1 MTRPYTHIQ
10 TDSGQDFFY
19 NNRSNILSNSAGNSV
34 SMRLID
40 DLSYAALAKTTYNKK
55 TKSSAPVAFRILMG
69 HACNYSCSY
78 CMQMD
83 IGNPDE
89 LPKRKN
95 LDKFFEDIT
104 NNFDL
109 ANLERIELWGGE
121 PFLYWND
128 MVPLMNYFDAEGR
141 TFAIST
147 NGSCLSAKHA
157 EFFASLKSDVI
168 LSISHDG
175 PMQEQLRGE
184 EILDRPRV
192 IETLRKLDDLQN
204 VGYGFQCSVTNTNFD
219 LFAIND
225 FFRSHIIANKLQT
238 NSLSFSLGRTY
249 QEGGNGFD
257 YLACNIIDGQDK
269 KTSDSQLHVIHGENL
284 EKFRIILR
292 NYLEAHYQQMASC
305 GFDGDEPAVYVKP
318 VEELPLLLCDI
329 YESQI
334 AYSVIGY
341 SRKLLN
347 NEPILE
353 TTNCGADMA
362 DIISLDLD
370 GSVRTCPHAGEKYVH
385 GHINNIKGVR
395 ILTLNLTKKDTHCA
409 DCSNIKLC
417 RSSCPLDLPTETF
430 LTNCAVEKVWYGEL
444 QRAAFRF
451 ILNEQIASMESGIE
465 KIPVEEFV

>member
-1 MTRPYTHIQ
+1 MRQYTRIN
-10 TDSGQDFFY
+10 TDSGREFFY
-19 NNRSNILSNSAGNSV
+19 SNRSNILSDANGISV
-34 SMRLID
+34 SVRSLDLD
-40 DLSYAALAKTTYNKK
+40 DYAETAKSIYNKK
-55 TKSSAPVAFRILMG
+55 TKSSSPAALRILMG

-95 LDKFFEDIT
+95 LDKFFEDVS

-109 ANLERIELWGGE
+109 ANLDRIELWGGE

-128 MVPLMNYFDAEGR
+128 MAPLMNFFDAEGR

-147 NGSCLSAKHA
+147 NGSCLSPKHA
-157 EFFASLKSDVI
+157 EFFATLKSNVI
-168 LSISHDG
+168 ISISHDG

-184 EILDRPRV
+184 EILGRHRV
-192 IETLRKLDDLQN
+192 INTLRMFDELEN

-225 FFRSHIIANKLQT
+225 FFRGHIIANGLKT
-238 NSLSFSLGRTY
+238 NSMSFSLGRTY

-284 EKFRIILR
+284 KKFRVILR
-292 NYLEAHYQQMASC
+292 EYLEAHYQQMAAH
-305 GFDGDEPAVYVKP
+305 GFDGDEPAIYGMSVKD
-318 VEELPLLLCDI
+318 LPLLLCDI
-329 YESQI
+329 YESDI

-353 TTNCGADMA
+353 TTNCGADMS

-417 RSSCPLDLPTETF
+417 RSSCPLDLPEQTF
-430 LTNCAVEKVWYGEL
+430 LTNCAVEKVWYGEI

-451 ILNEQIASMESGIE
+451 VLNEQISSMDYG
-465 KIPVEEFV
+465 VEEIKQKEFA

>member
-1 MTRPYTHIQ
+1 MTKPYTRIQ

-19 NNRSNILSNSAGNSV
+19 NNRSNILSDSSGVSV
-34 SMRLID
+34 SLRSAD
-40 DLSYAALAKTTYNKK
+40 DLEYVDLAKATYNKK
-55 TKSSAPVAFRILMG
+55 TKSSSPVAFRILMG

-95 LDKFFEDIT
+95 LDKFFEDVSS
-104 NNFDL
+104 NFDL
-109 ANLERIELWGGE
+109 SNLERIELWGGE

-128 MVPLMNYFDAEGR
+128 MVPLMNFFDADGR

-147 NGSCLSAKHA
+147 NGSCLSPKHA
-157 EFFASLKSDVI
+157 EFFATLKSHVI
-168 LSISHDG
+168 ISISHDG

-184 EILDRPRV
+184 EILGRPRV
-192 IETLRKLDDLQN
+192 INTLRMFDELEN

-225 FFRSHIIANKLQT
+225 FFRGHIIANGLQT

-257 YLACNIIDGQDK
+257 YLACSIIDGQDK

-284 EKFRIILR
+284 KKFRVILR
-292 NYLEAHYQQMASC
+292 EYLEAHHQQMVKN
-305 GFDGDEPAVYVKP
+305 GFDGDEPAIYGMSVKD
-318 VEELPLLLCDI
+318 LPLLLCDI
-329 YESQI
+329 YESDI

-353 TTNCGADMA
+353 TTNCGADMS

-417 RSSCPLDLPTETF
+417 RSSCPLDLPEQTF

-451 ILNEQIASMESGIE
+451 VLNEQISSMEYGLEEIE
-465 KIPVEEFV
+465 QKEFA

>member
-1 MTRPYTHIQ
+1 MKPYTAID
-10 TDSGQDFFY
+10 TESGRRFFY
-19 NNRSNILSNSAGNSV
+19 DNRSNVLSTDVGGAVFSAISD
-34 SMRLID
+34 S
-40 DLSYAALAKTTYNKK
+40 AAYKVLAKNLYNKK
-55 TKSSAPVAFRILMG
+55 TKSNSPSALRILMG

-95 LDKFFEDIT
+95 LDKFFEDVSSS
-104 NNFDL
+104 FDL
-109 ANLERIELWGGE
+109 SNLERVELWGGE

-128 MVPLMNYFDAEGR
+128 MVPLMQFFDAEGM
-141 TFAIST
+141 TFSIST

-192 IETLRKLDDLQN
+192 IETLRKLDALPN
-204 VGYGFQCSVTNTNFD
+204 VAYGFQCSVTNTNFD
-219 LFAIND
+219 LFKIND
-225 FFRSHIIANKLQT
+225 FFRGHIIANGLQT

-257 YLACNIIDGQDK
+257 YLGCNIIDGQDK
-269 KTSDSQLHVIHGENL
+269 KTSDSQLHVIHGDNL
-284 EKFRIILR
+284 EKFRVVLR
-292 NYLEAHYQQMASC
+292 DYLESHHQQMILF
-305 GFDGDEPAVYVKP
+305 GFDGDEPAVYGMSASD
-318 VEELPLLLCDI
+318 LPLLLCDI
-329 YESQI
+329 YESEI

-409 DCSNIKLC
+409 NCSNIKLC

-430 LTNCAVEKVWYGEL
+430 LTNCSVEKVWYGEL

-451 ILNEQIASMESGIE
+451 ILNEQIASMESGLE
-465 KIPVEEFV
+465 QIPVEELV

>member
-1 MTRPYTHIQ
+1 LADADGVSIALRSLDDPEYAETAKNLYT
-10 TDSGQDFFY
+10 
-19 NNRSNILSNSAGNSV
+19 
-34 SMRLID
+34 
-40 DLSYAALAKTTYNKK
+40 KK
-55 TKSSAPVAFRILMG
+55 TKNSTPAALRILMG

-78 CMQMD
+78 CMQKD

-89 LPKRKN
+89 LPRRKN
-95 LDKFFEDIT
+95 LDKFFEDVT
-104 NNFDL
+104 ANFDL
-109 ANLERIELWGGE
+109 SNLDRIELWGGE

-157 EFFASLKSDVI
+157 EFFATLKADVI

-184 EILDRPRV
+184 EILGRPRV
-192 IETLRKLDDLQN
+192 IETLRKLDELPN
-204 VGYGFQCSVTNTNFD
+204 VAYGFQCSITNTNYD
-219 LFAIND
+219 LFEIND
-225 FFRSHIIANKLQT
+225 FFRGHIIRNGLNA

-257 YLACNIIDGQDK
+257 YLGCNIIDGQDE

-292 NYLEAHYQQMASC
+292 NYLEAHHQQMVAH
-305 GFDGDEPAVYVKP
+305 GFNGHDPAIYDMEVAD
-318 VEELPLLLCDI
+318 LPLLLCDI
-329 YESQI
+329 YESSI

-347 NEPILE
+347 GEPILE

-417 RSSCPLDLPTETF
+417 RSSCPLDLPEQTF

-451 ILNEQIASMESGIE
+451 ILDERIASMEYGVKEI
-465 KIPVEEFV
+465 KTEEYA

>member
-1 MTRPYTHIQ
+1 MRPYTRIR
-10 TDSGQDFFY
+10 TESGREFFY
-19 NNRSNILSNSAGNSV
+19 NNRSNILTDANGVSIALNSFDSSAYVETAKNLYTKKIKNSTP
-34 SMRLID
+34 
-40 DLSYAALAKTTYNKK
+40 AAL
-55 TKSSAPVAFRILMG
+55 RILMG

-78 CMQMD
+78 CMQKD

-89 LPKRKN
+89 LPRRKN
-95 LDKFFEDIT
+95 LNKFFEDIT
-104 NNFDL
+104 ENFDL
-109 ANLERIELWGGE
+109 SNLDRIELWGGE
-121 PFLYWND
+121 PLLYWND
-128 MVPLMNYFDAEGR
+128 MVPLMNFFDAEGR

-157 EFFASLKSDVI
+157 EFFATLKADVV

-184 EILDRPRV
+184 EILGRNRV
-192 IETLRKLDDLQN
+192 VETLRKMDDLPN
-204 VGYGFQCSVTNTNFD
+204 VAYGFQCSVTNTNYD

-225 FFRSHIIANKLQT
+225 FFRGHILRNGLQA

-249 QEGGNGFD
+249 QEGG
-257 YLACNIIDGQDK
+257 DGRDHCGSILITGETE
-269 KTSDSQLHVIHGENL
+269 KTENHVLHVIHGENL

-292 NYLEAHYQQMASC
+292 NYLEAHFQQMVAH
-305 GFDGDEPAVYVKP
+305 GFNDDEPAVYSMSAA
-318 VEELPLLLCDI
+318 ELPLLLCDI
-329 YESQI
+329 YESGI

-417 RSSCPLDLPTETF
+417 RSSCPLDLPDQTF

-451 ILNEQIASMESGIE
+451 IVDERIASMEYGIE
-465 KIPVEEFV
+465 EMKTEEYA

>member
-1 MTRPYTHIQ
+1 MKPYTAID
-10 TDSGQDFFY
+10 TESGGRFFY
-19 NNRSNILSNSAGNSV
+19 NNRSNTLSTSFGERLFQADSDNADYELSANSLYG
-34 SMRLID
+34 
-40 DLSYAALAKTTYNKK
+40 KK
-55 TKSSAPVAFRILMG
+55 TKTSSPAALRILMG

-95 LDKFFEDIT
+95 LDKFFEDVT

-109 ANLERIELWGGE
+109 SRLERIELWGGE

-128 MVPLMNYFDAEGR
+128 MVPLMTYFDAEGM

-157 EFFASLKSDVI
+157 EFFASLKSEVI

-192 IETLRKLDDLQN
+192 IETLKKLDALPN

-225 FFRSHIIANKLQT
+225 FFRGHIVANGLQT

-269 KTSDSQLHVIHGENL
+269 KSSDSQLHVIHGENL
-284 EKFRIILR
+284 KKFRVILR
-292 NYLEAHYQQMASC
+292 EYLEAHYQQMISF
-305 GFDGDEPAVYVKP
+305 GFDGDEPAVYGMSASD
-318 VEELPLLLCDI
+318 LPLLLCDI
-329 YESQI
+329 YESEI

-430 LTNCAVEKVWYGEL
+430 LTNCSVEKVWYGEL

-451 ILNEQIASMESGIE
+451 ILNEQIASMESGLE

>member
-1 MTRPYTHIQ
+1 MKPYTRIS
-10 TDSGQDFFY
+10 TESGRSFFY
-19 NNRSNILSNSAGNSV
+19 NNRSNGLFTKDMESV
-34 SMRLID
+34 ALHDSDSSDYIG
-40 DLSYAALAKTTYNKK
+40 AAKNLYGKK
-55 TKSSAPVAFRILMG
+55 TKSSSPVALRILMG

-95 LDKFFEDIT
+95 LDKFFEDVS

-109 ANLERIELWGGE
+109 SNLERIELWGGE

-128 MVPLMNYFDAEGR
+128 MVPLMDYFDADGR

-147 NGSCLSAKHA
+147 NGSCLSPKHA
-157 EFFASLKSDVI
+157 EFFATLKSDIVI
-168 LSISHDG
+168 SISHDG
-175 PMQEQLRGE
+175 PRQEQLRGE
-184 EILDRPRV
+184 EILGRPR
-192 IETLRKLDDLQN
+192 IINTLHMFDELEN
-204 VGYGFQCSVTNTNFD
+204 VGYGFQCSITNTNFD

-225 FFRSHIIANKLQT
+225 FFKGHIVSNGLKT
-238 NSLSFSLGRTY
+238 NGLSFSLGRTY

-257 YLACNIIDGQDK
+257 YLGCNIIDGQEE
-269 KTSDSQLHVIHGENL
+269 KTSDSQLHVIHGDNL

-292 NYLEAHYQQMASC
+292 DYLEAHYQQMVSF
-305 GFDGDEPAVYVKP
+305 GFDGDEPAIYAKP

-385 GHINNIKGVR
+385 GHISNIKGIR

-417 RSSCPLDLPTETF
+417 RSSCPIDLPTETF

-451 ILNEQIASMESGIE
+451 ILNEQIASMESGLE